1 MDSNMQSNDIEAS
14 HGSPAESIT
23 VIDQRVSDIQSKLNL
38 LAAERNGLEKELRHL
53 LSQKENLIDK
63 QIRPHLDSDS
73 FPREKKIEIFRSLF
87 RGREDVFPKRFESK
101 KSGKSGYQPVCANE
115 WKRGFCGKPKIKC
128 SECPYREWVP
138 VSDSVIEKH
147 LRGTDERGHDYT
159 IGVYPLLEDETCFF
173 LAVDFD
179 KKNYREDVQAFLQTC
194 RTNGVPAAV
203 ERSRSGNGAHVWI
216 FFASPIPAHTAR
228 RMGCFLLT
236 ETMENRPELGFE
248 SYDRFFPN
256 QDTMPQGGLGNLIAL
271 PLQAKPRRQD
281 NSVFL
286 DDSMEPY
293 RDQWLFLA
301 GIQKMQPQDVEAIAA
316 HAVETGRVT
325 AVKMPVLE
333 EGEVPWEQP
342 PSRRRKEKGLA
353 DGVTETL
360 DIVIENEIYLTKSQ
374 LTPRLR
380 TAILRLAAF
389 QNPEFYRA
397 QAMHMPTYN
406 KPRIICCAE
415 DFPNHIGLPRGCAD
429 DIASLLLENRIP
441 YAVSDK
447 RMRGTPQHFTFRG
460 ELRPEQ
466 QNAAAALLQNDLGVL
481 SASTAFGKTV
491 VAIYL
496 LAKRSTSTL
505 ILVHRVQ
512 LLNQWKARLESFLDI
527 PASAIGVVG
536 SGKRKPTGIIDVAS
550 IQSLVKRGVVDDLVA
565 GYGMV
570 IVDECHHLSAFS
582 FESVLRQCKC
592 QFVLGLSATI
602 TRKDGHH
609 PIIFM
614 QCGPVR
620 YRVSDKRQAMERPF
634 DHQVIVRNTELTLPE
649 EQQEKATI
657 HTIYELIIHNEE
669 RNRML
674 VSDVR
679 DALAQGRNPVVIT
692 ERKEHL
698 LWLENAFSDIKNLFV
713 MRGGMRRKELNHV
726 QQTFVSV
733 PDGTPRLLLATG
745 KFLGEGFDDP
755 RLDTLFLTMPI
766 SWRGTLSQYAG
777 RLHRLYDRK
786 TEVIIYD
793 YADMWIPMTK
803 RMFERR
809 LAGYRAIGYRID
821 GN

>member
-1 MDSNMQSNDIEAS
+1 M
-14 HGSPAESIT
+14 
-23 VIDQRVSDIQSKLNL
+23 NL
-38 LAAERNGLEKELRHL
+38 LNAERNGLEKELRQL
-53 LSQKENLIDK
+53 LSRKK
-63 QIRPHLDSDS
+63 QTVDTLNNVRPDSDTFS
-73 FPREKKIEIFRSLF
+73 PQKKIELFRNLF
-87 RGREDVFPKRFESK
+87 RGRKDVFPRRFESRK
-101 KSGKSGYQPVCANE
+101 TGKSGYQPVCANE
-115 WKRGFCGKPKIKC
+115 WKRGLCGKPKIRC
-128 SECPYREWVP
+128 SECPYCEWVP
-138 VSDSVIEKH
+138 VSDAVIEKH
-147 LRGTDERGHDYT
+147 LRGTDERGHDFI
-159 IGVYPLLEDETCFF
+159 IGVYPLLEDETCYF

-179 KKNYREDVQAFLQTC
+179 KKNFREDVKAFLQTC
-194 RTNGVPAAV
+194 RIYHVPAAV

-216 FFASPIPAHTAR
+216 FFTSPVSAHTAR

-271 PLQAKPRRQD
+271 PLQAKPRQHG

-293 RDQWLFLA
+293 RDQWKYLA
-301 GIQKMQPQDVEAIAA
+301 EIQKMQPHEVEAIAA
-316 HAVETGRVT
+316 HAAETGRVT

-353 DGVTETL
+353 DGLTEEL
-360 DIVIENEIYLTKSQ
+360 DIVIENEIYFTKSQ

-429 DIASLLLENRIP
+429 DISTLLLENKIR
-441 YAVSDK
+441 YVVSDK
-447 RMRGTPQHFTFRG
+447 RTRGTPQYFIFHG
-460 ELRPEQ
+460 VLRPEQ
-466 QNAAAALLQNDLGVL
+466 QKAANALLQYDLGVL

-496 LAKRSTSTL
+496 LAKRATSTL

-512 LLNQWKARLESFLDI
+512 LLNQWKARLENFLGI
-527 PASAIGVVG
+527 PASTIGVIG
-536 SGKRKPTGIIDVAS
+536 AGKRKATGIVDVAS
-550 IQSLVKRGVVDDLVA
+550 IQSLVKHGVVDDIVA

-592 QFVLGLSATI
+592 QYVLGLSATI

-620 YRVSDKRQAMERPF
+620 YRVSDRRQAMERPF
-634 DHQVIVRNTELTLPE
+634 DHRVIVRNTELALPQE
-649 EQQEKATI
+649 GQEKATI
-657 HTIYELIIHNEE
+657 HAVYDLIIHDEK
-669 RNRML
+669 RNNML
-674 VSDVR
+674 VADVR

-698 LWLENAFSDIKNLFV
+698 LWLENAFADIKNLFV
-713 MRGGMRRKELNHV
+713 MRGGMRRKELNDV
-726 QQTFVSV
+726 QKAFASV
-733 PDGTPRLLLATG
+733 PDGETRLLLATG

-755 RLDTLFLTMPI
+755 RLDTLFLSMPI
-766 SWRGTLSQYAG
+766 SWRGTLSQYTG

-793 YADMWIPMTK
+793 YADMEIPMTK

-809 LAGYRAIGYRID
+809 LIGYRAIGYRIAND
-821 GN
+821 QTPDMFALNKTMITPKRI